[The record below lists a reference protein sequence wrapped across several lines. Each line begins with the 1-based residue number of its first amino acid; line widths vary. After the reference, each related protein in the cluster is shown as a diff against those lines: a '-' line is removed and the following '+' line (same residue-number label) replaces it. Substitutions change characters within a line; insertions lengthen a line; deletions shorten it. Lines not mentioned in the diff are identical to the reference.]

1 MEVSRKPKKIDF
13 NHPFSPVSNGGAF
26 HRYLLYNN
34 ACDSSILWAYGK
46 PIQEAWRTM
55 PAPWR
60 VCLMNLLD
68 GRHLLDGEYRDE
80 VERELGGPF
89 HWIEG
94 YNTPATNQLALFYL
108 NRRYPFSKFEDA
120 ARKKGLI

>member
-1 MEVSRKPKKIDF
+1 MERSKKPK
-13 NHPFSPVSNGGAF
+13 PVSNGGAF
-26 HRYLLYNN
+26 HRYLLRNN
-34 ACDSSILWAYGK
+34 VCDSSVIWAYGK
-46 PIQEAWRTM
+46 AIQVAWRTM

-68 GRHLLDGEYRDE
+68 GRRSLLDGEYRDE

-94 YNTPATNQLALFYL
+94 YNTPATNQLALLYL

-120 ARKKGLI
+120 ARKEGLI